1 MKKLGTIL
9 ILIMVITSI
18 VTTWSIFSPITNF
31 SGAQQ
36 SFTVDQSIVKKA
48 AVIGYLSENGMIK
61 NSLGLFILSKVLP
74 NWEVVRPGKYQLK
87 KGQTAWQIAR
97 MLKNSRVAEVKLVIN
112 KLRTKEDFAQL
123 IGNQFSTDSTAV
135 MQFITSNDSLQ
146 PFGVDT
152 STFYAMIIQ
161 DTYQFYWDTPFK
173 QILTKLKSYQ
183 EKFWDH
189 IDRRN
194 KLQSKHLTDIE
205 AYTLASIVDEE
216 TNVVSDKY
224 KIASV
229 YINRLAK
236 DMPLQACPTI
246 KYALKDF
253 TITRIYEKYLSNPS
267 PYNTYRKKGLPPGP
281 ICTPLPATIDIILNA
296 PNTNYLYFVAKSDF
310 SGMHHFSPTYEE
322 HNKYAIEYQK
332 ALDIYMAKKNQT
344 P

>member
-1 MKKLGTIL
+1 MKKIGTII
-9 ILIMVITSI
+9 ILIVLVTSI
-18 VTTWSIFSPITNF
+18 VTAWSIFSSITNF
-31 SGAQQ
+31 SGAQK
-36 SFTVDQSIVKKA
+36 SFTVNQSIVKKG
-48 AVIGYLSENGMIK
+48 AVIHQLSQEGLIK
-61 NSLGLFILSKVLP
+61 NSIGLQLLALVLP
-74 NWEVVRPGKYQLK
+74 NWDVVSPGKYQLK
-87 KGQTAWQIAR
+87 RGQTAWQIAK
-97 MLKNSRVAEVKLVIN
+97 MLKNGRVAEIKLVIN

-123 IGNQFSTDSTAV
+123 IGNHFSIDSASV
-135 MQFITSNDSLQ
+135 MQFISNNDSLQ
-146 PFGVDT
+146 AFGVDT
-152 STFYAMIIQ
+152 STFYAIIIQ
-161 DTYQFYWDTPFK
+161 DTYQFYWDTPLK

-183 EKFWDH
+183 EKFWDD

-229 YINRLAK
+229 YMNRLAK
-236 DMPLQACPTI
+236 EMPLQACPTI
-246 KYALKDF
+246 KFAMKDF

-267 PYNTYRKKGLPPGP
+267 PYNTYRNKGLPPGP

-310 SGMHHFSPTYEE
+310 SGKHHFSPTYEE
-322 HNKYAIEYQK
+322 HNRYAIEYQK
-332 ALDIYMAKKNQT
+332 ALDIYMAKKNKK

>member
-1 MKKLGTIL
+1 MKKIGTIL
-9 ILIMVITSI
+9 ILLMVVASI

-36 SFTVDQSIVKKA
+36 SFTVDQSIVKKG
-48 AVIGYLSENGMIK
+48 AVIKYLNENGMIK
-61 NSLGLFILSKVLP
+61 NGLGLWILSKVIP

-87 KGQTAWQIAR
+87 QGQTAWQIAR
-97 MLKNSRVAEVKLVIN
+97 MLKNGRVAEVKLVIN

-123 IGNQFSTDSTAV
+123 IGNQFSTDSTTV

-253 TITRIYEKYLSNPS
+253 TITRIYEKYLLSPS

-281 ICTPLPATIDIILNA
+281 ICTPLPATIDIVLNA

>member
-1 MKKLGTIL
+1 MKKLGTALIVIL
-9 ILIMVITSI
+9 LVVGSITA
-18 VTTWSIFSPITNF
+18 WSIFSSITNF
-31 SGAQQ
+31 SSAQK
-36 SFTVDQSIVKKA
+36 SFTVDQSNVKKGY
-48 AVIGYLSENGMIK
+48 VIGYISEEGLIK
-61 NSLGLFILSKVLP
+61 NSIGLRLLSLVLP
-74 NWEVVRPGKYQLK
+74 NWDFVRPGKYQLK

-97 MLKNSRVAEVKLVIN
+97 LLKNGRVAEVKLVIN
-112 KLRTKEDFAQL
+112 KLRTKEDLARL
-123 IGNQFSTDSTAV
+123 IGNQFSTDSATV
-135 MQFITSNDSLQ
+135 MQFISNNDSLQ
-146 PFGVDT
+146 AFGVDT
-152 STFYAMIIQ
+152 SSFYAIIIQ
-161 DTYQFYWDTPFK
+161 DTYQFYWDTPFR

-183 EKFWDH
+183 EKFWDD

-236 DMPLQACPTI
+236 EMPLQACPTI
-246 KYALKDF
+246 KFAMNDF

-296 PNTNYLYFVAKSDF
+296 PNTNFLYFVAKSDF

-322 HNKYAIEYQK
+322 HNRYAIEYQK
-332 ALDIYMAKKNQT
+332 ALDIYMAKKNKK

>member
-1 MKKLGTIL
+1 MKKLGTLL
-9 ILIMVITSI
+9 ILLMVLASI

-31 SGAQQ
+31 SGTQQ

-48 AVIGYLSENGMIK
+48 AVIGYLSEKGLIK
-61 NSLGLFILSKVLP
+61 NGLGIWILSKVLP

-87 KGQTAWQIAR
+87 QGQTAWQIAR
-97 MLKNSRVAEVKLVIN
+97 MLKNGRVAEVKLVIN
-112 KLRTKEDFAQL
+112 KIRTKEDFAQL
-123 IGNQFSTDSTAV
+123 IGNQFSTDSATV
-135 MQFITSNDSLQ
+135 MQFISNNDSLQ

-152 STFYAMIIQ
+152 NTVFTLIIQ

-173 QILTKLKSYQ
+173 QILTKLKLYQ
-183 EKFWDH
+183 EKFWDN

-229 YINRLAK
+229 YINRIAK

-246 KYALKDF
+246 KFAMKNF
-253 TITRIYEKYLSNPS
+253 SITRIYEKYLSNPS

-281 ICTPLPATIDIILNA
+281 ICTPLPATIDIVLNA
-296 PNTNYLYFVAKSDF
+296 PSTNYLYFVAKSDF

-322 HNKYAIEYQK
+322 HNRYAKEYQK

>member
-1 MKKLGTIL
+1 
-9 ILIMVITSI
+9 
-18 VTTWSIFSPITNF
+18 
-31 SGAQQ
+31 
-36 SFTVDQSIVKKA
+36 
-48 AVIGYLSENGMIK
+48 
-61 NSLGLFILSKVLP
+61 VLP
-74 NWEVVRPGKYQLK
+74 NWDFVRPGKYQLK

-97 MLKNSRVAEVKLVIN
+97 MLKNGRVAEVKLVIN

-123 IGNQFSTDSTAV
+123 IGNQFSTDSASV
-135 MQFITSNDSLQ
+135 MQFISNNDSLQ
-146 PFGVDT
+146 SFGVDT
-152 STFYAMIIQ
+152 STFYAIIIQ

-183 EKFWDH
+183 EKFWDD

-216 TNVVSDKY
+216 TNVASDKY

-236 DMPLQACPTI
+236 EMPLQACPTI
-246 KYALKDF
+246 KFAMKDF

-322 HNKYAIEYQK
+322 HNRYAIEYQK
-332 ALDIYMAKKNQT
+332 ALDIYMAKKNKQ

>member
-1 MKKLGTIL
+1 MKKLGTLL
-9 ILIMVITSI
+9 ILLMVLASI

-31 SGAQQ
+31 SGTQK

-48 AVIGYLSENGMIK
+48 AVIGYLSEKGLIK
-61 NSLGLFILSKVLP
+61 NGLGIWILSKVLP

-87 KGQTAWQIAR
+87 QGQTAWQIAR
-97 MLKNSRVAEVKLVIN
+97 MLKNGRVAEVKLVIN
-112 KLRTKEDFAQL
+112 KIRTKEDFAQL
-123 IGNQFSTDSTAV
+123 IGNQFSTDSATV
-135 MQFITSNDSLQ
+135 MQFISNNDSLQ

-152 STFYAMIIQ
+152 NTVFTLIIQ

-173 QILTKLKSYQ
+173 QILTKLKLYQ
-183 EKFWDH
+183 EKFWDN

-229 YINRLAK
+229 YINRIAK

-246 KYALKDF
+246 KFAMKNF
-253 TITRIYEKYLSNPS
+253 SITRIYEKYLSNPS
-267 PYNTYRKKGLPPGP
+267 PYNTYRKKGLTPGP
-281 ICTPLPATIDIILNA
+281 ICTPLPATIDIVLNA
-296 PNTNYLYFVAKSDF
+296 PSTNYLYFVAKSDF

-322 HNKYAIEYQK
+322 HNRYAKEYQK

>member
-1 MKKLGTIL
+1 MKKFGTIL
-9 ILIMVITSI
+9 IVVLLVAGT
-18 VTTWSIFSPITNF
+18 VTAWSIFSSITNF
-31 SGAQQ
+31 SGAQK
-36 SFTVDQSIVKKA
+36 SFTVDQSIVKKG
-48 AVIGYLSENGMIK
+48 AVIGYLSKEGLIT
-61 NSLGLFILSKVLP
+61 NSMGLQLLSMVLP
-74 NWEVVRPGKYQLK
+74 NWDLVRPGKYQLK

-97 MLKNSRVAEVKLVIN
+97 MLKNGRVAEVKLVIN

-123 IGNQFSTDSTAV
+123 IGNQFSTDSATV
-135 MQFITSNDSLQ
+135 MQFISNNDSLQ
-146 PFGVDT
+146 AFGVDT
-152 STFYAMIIQ
+152 STFYAIIIQ
-161 DTYQFYWDTPFK
+161 DTYQFYWDTPLR

-183 EKFWDH
+183 EKFWDN

-216 TNVVSDKY
+216 TNVASDKY

-229 YINRLAK
+229 YMNRLAK
-236 DMPLQACPTI
+236 EMPLQACPTI
-246 KYALKDF
+246 KFAMKDF

-322 HNKYAIEYQK
+322 HNRYAIEYQK
-332 ALDIYMAKKNQT
+332 ALDIYMAKKNKQ

>member
-1 MKKLGTIL
+1 MKKIGTIL
-9 ILIMVITSI
+9 ILLMVVASI

-36 SFTVDQSIVKKA
+36 SFTVDQSIVKKG
-48 AVIGYLSENGMIK
+48 AVIKYLNENGMIK
-61 NSLGLFILSKVLP
+61 NGLGLWILSKVLT

-87 KGQTAWQIAR
+87 QGQTAWQIAR
-97 MLKNSRVAEVKLVIN
+97 MLKNGRVAEVKLVIN

-123 IGNQFSTDSTAV
+123 IGNQFSTDSTTV

-253 TITRIYEKYLSNPS
+253 TITRIYEKYLSSPS

-281 ICTPLPATIDIILNA
+281 ICTPLPATIDIVLNA

>member
-1 MKKLGTIL
+1 MKKIGTIL
-9 ILIMVITSI
+9 ILLMVVASI

-36 SFTVDQSIVKKA
+36 SFTVDQSIVKKG
-48 AVIGYLSENGMIK
+48 AVIKYLNENGMIK
-61 NSLGLFILSKVLP
+61 NGLGLWILSKVIP

-87 KGQTAWQIAR
+87 QGQTAWQIAR
-97 MLKNSRVAEVKLVIN
+97 MLKNGRVAEVKLVIN

-123 IGNQFSTDSTAV
+123 IGNQFSTDSTTV

-253 TITRIYEKYLSNPS
+253 TITRIYEKYLSSPS

-281 ICTPLPATIDIILNA
+281 ICTPLPATIDIVLNA
-296 PNTNYLYFVAKSDF
+296 PTTNYLYFVAKSDF

>member
-36 SFTVDQSIVKKA
+36 TFTVDQSIVKKA

-97 MLKNSRVAEVKLVIN
+97 MLKNGRVAEVKLVIN

-123 IGNQFSTDSTAV
+123 IGNQFSTDSNAV

-322 HNKYAIEYQK
+322 HNKYALEYQK

>member
-1 MKKLGTIL
+1 MKKLGTLL
-9 ILIMVITSI
+9 ILLMVLASI

-31 SGAQQ
+31 SGTQQ

-48 AVIGYLSENGMIK
+48 AVIGYLSEKGLIK
-61 NSLGLFILSKVLP
+61 NGLGIWILSKVLP

-87 KGQTAWQIAR
+87 QGQTAWQIAR
-97 MLKNSRVAEVKLVIN
+97 MLKNGRVAEVKLVIN
-112 KLRTKEDFAQL
+112 KIRTKEDFAQL
-123 IGNQFSTDSTAV
+123 IGNQFSTDSATV
-135 MQFITSNDSLQ
+135 MQFISNNDSLQ

-152 STFYAMIIQ
+152 NTVFTLIIQ

-173 QILTKLKSYQ
+173 QILTKLKLYQ
-183 EKFWDH
+183 EKFWDN

-229 YINRLAK
+229 YINRIAK

-246 KYALKDF
+246 KFAMKNF
-253 TITRIYEKYLSNPS
+253 SITRIYEKYLSNPS

-281 ICTPLPATIDIILNA
+281 ICTPLPATIDIVLNA
-296 PNTNYLYFVAKSDF
+296 PSTNYLYFVAKSDF

-322 HNKYAIEYQK
+322 HNRYAKEYQK
-332 ALDIYMAKKNQT
+332 ALDIYMAKKNQN